1 MSTCKYNCL
10 RILFITILS
19 FFIASGFAYAQE
31 PSNRIV
37 GKWISIQGN
46 VIIQVFK
53 DSYAFKGKVIWF
65 RDTDDKS
72 RPMNSRTDI
81 HNPDVNLQSRK
92 ILGLDV
98 LEGLTYTAR
107 GNRWENGRIY
117 DVKTGRVWSS
127 TIWMESEDLLKV
139 RGFWHFEFI
148 GRTMNFRRL

>member
-81 HNPDVNLQSRK
+81 HNPDVN
-92 ILGLDV
+92 
-98 LEGLTYTAR
+98 
-107 GNRWENGRIY
+107 
-117 DVKTGRVWSS
+117 
-127 TIWMESEDLLKV
+127 
-139 RGFWHFEFI
+139 
-148 GRTMNFRRL
+148 